1 MVSNLIDLKHIAPFI
16 VALVLFGGCGKRAE
30 ESKAQPQKPQQEMR
44 TSDPAAFVTAT
55 FHVEQQTKRDA
66 LRKQIDSLTA
76 QSVIDRKQITM
87 LINKRKG
94 ELMSLK
100 KFIRNSTMYNAAQRD
115 SLVAPLD
122 DESFE
127 LAGDLV
133 AVSK

>member
-1 MVSNLIDLKHIAPFI
+1 MKQIFPLVVLLLLI
-16 VALVLFGGCGKRAE
+16 VGCGK
-30 ESKAQPQKPQQEMR
+30 KADDVKVQSAKPQQEMR
-44 TSDPAAFVTAT
+44 TSDPASFVTTT
-55 FHVEQQTKRDA
+55 FLGEQQTKRDA
-66 LRKQIDSLTA
+66 LRKQIDSLSA
-76 QSVIDRKQITM
+76 LSVIDRKQITL

-94 ELMSLK
+94 ELISLK